1 MAARGRFTRIYRAL
15 RVGVPVALALSGAAL
30 ASTTA
35 STLVQ
40 AGSVAGQAPVVVHAN
55 GGFEWG

>member
-1 MAARGRFTRIYRAL
+1 MAARCRFVRIYRAL
-15 RVGVPVALALSGAAL
+15 RVGVPVTLALAGAAV

-40 AGSVAGQAPVVVHAN
+40 AGPVAGQATVVVYAN

>member
-1 MAARGRFTRIYRAL
+1 MAARGSFVRIYRAL
-15 RVGVPVALALSGAAL
+15 RVGVPVALALAGAAV
-30 ASTTA
+30 ASTSA

-40 AGSVAGQAPVVVHAN
+40 AGSVAGQAPVVVYAN